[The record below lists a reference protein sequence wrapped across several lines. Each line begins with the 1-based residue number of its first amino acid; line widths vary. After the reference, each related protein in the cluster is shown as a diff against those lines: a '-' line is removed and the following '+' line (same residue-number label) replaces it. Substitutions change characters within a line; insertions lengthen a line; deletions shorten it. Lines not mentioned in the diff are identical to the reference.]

1 MIVRKYTAA
10 ANRWTAAFLMCA
22 FSVATFAGQPQPLD
36 ARVYAKELPA
46 AGIVT
51 FSVNWGR
58 KWGCAGAENAQLQR
72 LAFSRLPA
80 DPASAVLDLKTPSK
94 LFVDD
99 RFISYSYV
107 LEPGT
112 YAISAFDVKVAK
124 SKREVGHLL
133 GTSQELM
140 QDGTSKGGTFEVS
153 ANEVVYIGHFALDCA
168 EEAIPW
174 RYYVEDRP
182 SFDSLVSEFGQ
193 QFPFAASLPVRF
205 RLFSTTMFGEPFSL
219 PDAANPQEK

>member
-1 MIVRKYTAA
+1 MIVRKNTSA
-10 ANRWTAAFLMCA
+10 ANRWPAAFLMCA
-22 FSVATFAGQPQPLD
+22 FSVATVAGRPQPLD

-72 LAFSRLPA
+72 LAFSRLPV

-133 GTSQELM
+133 GTTQELM
-140 QDGTSKGGTFEVS
+140 QDGTAVS
-153 ANEVVYIGHFALDCA
+153 VRGIL
-168 EEAIPW
+168 
-174 RYYVEDRP
+174 
-182 SFDSLVSEFGQ
+182 
-193 QFPFAASLPVRF
+193 ASAVQIVLHDDVRRAVF
-205 RLFSTTMFGEPFSL
+205 TSGRGRASGKM
-219 PDAANPQEK
+219 NPKSRD

>member
-72 LAFSRLPA
+72 LAFSRLPV
-80 DPASAVLDLKTPSK
+80 DTVSAVLDLKTPSK

-99 RFISYSYV
+99 RFISCSYV

-112 YAISAFDVKVAK
+112 YATPHSDLERRPSYVIVSFLN
-124 SKREVGHLL
+124 S
-133 GTSQELM
+133 
-140 QDGTSKGGTFEVS
+140 S
-153 ANEVVYIGHFALDCA
+153 AN
-168 EEAIPW
+168 
-174 RYYVEDRP
+174 
-182 SFDSLVSEFGQ
+182 
-193 QFPFAASLPVRF
+193 
-205 RLFSTTMFGEPFSL
+205 STITT
-219 PDAANPQEK
+219 AANAAG